1 MAIFAK
7 QTSRILN
14 LNQTAKHTSDA
25 TEASVENINKK
36 IPS

>member
-14 LNQTAKHTSDA
+14 LNQTAEHASDA
-25 TEASVENINKK
+25 TEVFVENINKK
-36 IPS
+36 IPF

>member
-14 LNQTAKHTSDA
+14 FYETTKHTSDA
-25 TEASVENINKK
+25 TEISVENVNKK
-36 IPS
+36 IPF